1 MKISL
6 SCDDDLQL
14 MQWFADHPEFASNRF
29 YIGGGSYSGLP
40 TVPLVKK
47 VYEGEKL
54 FYIIFSSNCIKTA
67 LAFFLFALF

>member
-6 SCDDDLQL
+6 SSDNDLKF
-14 MQWFADHPEFASNRF
+14 MQWFTDHPEFASNPF
-29 YIGGGSYSGLP
+29 YIGGGSYSALP

-54 FYIIFSSNCIKTA
+54 FYICAFRAKTQK
-67 LAFFLFALF
+67 